1 MAELITKAAYA
12 RRRGVSA
19 AAVTKAVQA
28 GRITEIDGKIDPDVA
43 DIQWARNTDLT
54 QSVRTNHAILKPPP
68 SAKDSRPEG
77 NDGREDSAIMVAR
90 TRTETARAELFEI
103 EIAEKRGTL
112 VAAEGVKKAAFEKAR
127 IVRSALEGLPDRLA
141 PVLTAETDPAR
152 CHQLMMAEIKR
163 VLRELAEGEGEQTRQ

>member
-12 RRRGVSA
+12 RRRGVSP
-19 AAVTKAVQA
+19 AAVTKAVKS

-43 DIQWARNTDLT
+43 DIQWSRNTDVA
-54 QSVRTNHAILKPPP
+54 QSARTSDSILKSPT
-68 SAKDSRPEG
+68 STKESRQEG
-77 NDGREDSAIMVAR
+77 QEDSAILVAR
-90 TRTETARAELFEI
+90 TRTEIARAELFEI

-112 VAAEGVKKAAFEKAR
+112 VLAEGVKKAAFEKAR

-141 PVLTAETDPAR
+141 PVLAAETDPAR

-163 VLRELAEGEGEQTRQ
+163 VLRELAAGEGEQTRQ